1 MMEKLN
7 SYDLISYIK
16 RVNSLYLKLSN
27 QTLPIQWTNVTAE
40 SIINLLKEIEVELRR
55 INEHKDYLSESTF
68 KQIKT
73 EIDAALD
80 VINKFLE
87 DINEELS
94 GIYHLHNFPYQRAT
108 LLGYLNKV
116 DEILQ
121 SIRSE
126 WMAK

>member
-87 DINEELS
+87 GINEELS